1 MDELHALADAAVA
14 VVARGPRRLTLLQR
28 YSIVA
33 LRNDGRKPPYI
44 ARHLKCN
51 VKTVRAVLRR
61 FRDTGIPGS
70 GSRSGRPRA
79 TTADEDL
86 EIAVT
91 ARVERFT
98 SPRRVKRQL
107 QLDVSPRTIDRRM
120 QEAGLFGRVARHKRD
135 YTEAQIRTRLS
146 FAHGYADKDV
156 DWWSKVLFSDEKIF
170 WGKGFCGRAWVR
182 REKGTALEPVNCVN
196 KTAHPVKVNVWA
208 CFAAGGQGYIHIFN
222 ENLDAALMKR
232 ILAANLLPSAELH
245 FSFDPPEQW
254 YFLHDNDKKFK
265 SHLVQNFIHDKGIT
279 TIDFPPYSPD
289 LNPIE
294 NLWATLAREVEKKQ
308 CDTMEELQDEIER
321 VWNEADKEHMRNL
334 VASMPARCAAV
345 IAAKGW
351 HTDY

>member
-61 FRDTGIPGS
+61 FRDTGTPGS
-70 GSRSGRPRA
+70 GSRSGRPRE

-98 SPRRVKRQL
+98 SPRRVKQQL

-135 YTEAQIRTRLS
+135 YKPA
-146 FAHGYADKDV
+146 
-156 DWWSKVLFSDEKIF
+156 
-170 WGKGFCGRAWVR
+170 
-182 REKGTALEPVNCVN
+182 
-196 KTAHPVKVNVWA
+196 
-208 CFAAGGQGYIHIFN
+208 
-222 ENLDAALMKR
+222 
-232 ILAANLLPSAELH
+232 
-245 FSFDPPEQW
+245 
-254 YFLHDNDKKFK
+254 
-265 SHLVQNFIHDKGIT
+265 
-279 TIDFPPYSPD
+279 
-289 LNPIE
+289 
-294 NLWATLAREVEKKQ
+294 EVEKRLHWAG
-308 CDTMEELQDEIER
+308 DHATRD
-321 VWNEADKEHMRNL
+321 
-334 VASMPARCAAV
+334 
-345 IAAKGW
+345 
-351 HTDY
+351 